1 MTAGH
6 GRAMSGASGSVRG
19 ERQGRVSVL
28 CAQDVVVDLDAHL
41 VRVGDR
47 VVVMPHK
54 ELRLLAALVGSAG
67 KVVAR
72 SQLSHDVWGSGA
84 TPSKSLDVHIRRLR
98 RRIEP
103 DPSRPRYIRT
113 VRGFGYIFDAV
124 WPSRPADRHEV
135 SVVRQLR
142 EGGRRAC

>member
-6 GRAMSGASGSVRG
+6 GGAMTGASVRG

-113 VRGFGYIFDAV
+113 VRGFGYIFNAV

>member
-6 GRAMSGASGSVRG
+6 GGAVTGASVRG
-19 ERQGRVSVL
+19 ERQGRVSML

-113 VRGFGYIFDAV
+113 VRGFGYIFNAV

>member
-6 GRAMSGASGSVRG
+6 GGAMTGASVRG

-28 CAQDVVVDLDAHL
+28 CAQDV
-41 VRVGDR
+41 VGDR

-113 VRGFGYIFDAV
+113 VRGFGYIFDTV
-124 WPSRPADRHEV
+124 RPSRPADRHEV

>member
-6 GRAMSGASGSVRG
+6 GGAAIGATVS
-19 ERQGRVSVL
+19 RQGRVSVL

-54 ELRLLAALVGSAG
+54 ELWLLAALVGSAG

-72 SQLSHDVWGSGA
+72 SQLSRDVWGSGA
-84 TPSKSLDVHIRRLR
+84 PSKSLDVHIRRLR

-113 VRGFGYIFDAV
+113 VRGFGYIFDV
-124 WPSRPADRHEV
+124 WPSHPADRHEV

-142 EGGRRAC
+142 EGGREAC

>member
-6 GRAMSGASGSVRG
+6 GGAMSASVRG

-47 VVVMPHK
+47 GVVMPHK

-67 KVVAR
+67 KVVTR

-113 VRGFGYIFDAV
+113 VRGFGYIFDTV

>member
-6 GRAMSGASGSVRG
+6 GGAVTGASVRG

-72 SQLSHDVWGSGA
+72 SQLTNDIWGPGVA
-84 TPSKSLDVHIRRLR
+84 PSKSLDVHIRRLR
-98 RRIEP
+98 RHIEP

-113 VRGFGYIFDAV
+113 VRGFGYIFDTV
-124 WPSRPADRHEV
+124 RPSRPADRHEV

>member
-6 GRAMSGASGSVRG
+6 GGAMTGASVRG

-28 CAQDVVVDLDAHL
+28 CAQDV
-41 VRVGDR
+41 VGDR

-113 VRGFGYIFDAV
+113 VRGFGYIFNAV

>member
-6 GRAMSGASGSVRG
+6 GGAVTGASVRG
-19 ERQGRVSVL
+19 ERPGRVSVL

-124 WPSRPADRHEV
+124 RPSRPADRHEV

>member
-1 MTAGH
+1 MTAGQD
-6 GRAMSGASGSVRG
+6 GAVTGASVRG
-19 ERQGRVSVL
+19 ERQGRASVL

-41 VRVGDR
+41 ARVGDR

-84 TPSKSLDVHIRRLR
+84 IPSKSLEVHIRRLR
-98 RRIEP
+98 RRIEA
-103 DPSRPRYIRT
+103 DPHRPRYIRT
-113 VRGFGYIFDAV
+113 VRGFGYIFDAA

>member
-6 GRAMSGASGSVRG
+6 GGAVTGASVRG
-19 ERQGRVSVL
+19 ERPGRVSVL

-98 RRIEP
+98 RRIKP

-124 WPSRPADRHEV
+124 RPSRPADRHEV